1 MYLIHLPLPINFW
14 TLPLQISYQPLL
26 CSSGKHCCTL
36 IVISLCLLRSASGA
50 EECDARKD
58 DKSDLAGFTK
68 SLITAFTMKYLLL
81 FTVLFFSGNF
91 LYAGVSND
99 DTKIKLTGK
108 VVDKTNNTA
117 ISGALI
123 QIVADTTSANNFT
136 TYAVADKDGSFVIDS
151 MPFSKKYI
159 LIVSAVGYGSESRAL
174 IFNNENENPNLITK
188 DIAAISIT
196 PEANTLAGVV
206 VSTTAKPAMQ
216 FGIDRKIF
224 NVEKSITAQ
233 GGTAVDVMRN
243 IPSLTV
249 DVNGN
254 VQMRNSSPQILV
266 DGRPTILTLDQIPA
280 DDIERVEL
288 LTNPSSKFDASSA
301 GGIINVVLK
310 KNKRKGFNGLASLG
324 AGTPEVLNG
333 NLSLNLR
340 QQNFN
345 FFASGNYN
353 QSGGIAKGETYRE
366 NKSAGVITDYFSQLS
381 ENERKRKFNSVRFG
395 ADYFINDKTTLSFT
409 QGFTTGRFNNT
420 ELQDQRYFDQQNIL
434 DYTGSRLSTG
444 ATKFQRSSSVLAF
457 DKTFDKPEH
466 KLTADITY
474 NKGSRNSS
482 SFINTTLLKPDGSL
496 YAPDTRVRN
505 AGDGDDNQLTIQVD
519 YTNQVNEN
527 KKIEFGARSF
537 INNSSTTFG
546 TYAVDQSNSETKLP
560 LSNNYE
566 YKETVNAGYF
576 NYANKWKTIKYQVGL
591 RMELSKLDGELVD
604 SGRHFGYAYPDKI
617 GNLANGLF
625 PSLFLTKELDENQE
639 LQFNYSRRIRRPRFW
654 EVNPFVDIDDP
665 LNISQGNP
673 ALRPEYTHSFEIN
686 YFNKLK
692 NGSFLGS
699 VYFRNNI
706 GDVTEY
712 SDTIS
717 TALYEQLNNAAV
729 SPNAILSTFINAGYT
744 NRLGTEFTLQQKL
757 FRNLDLTYSIN
768 LQYRKTSADVK
779 GISLSNSGFNYETKF
794 IANYKIVTEQS
805 KLFNNLSFQLL
816 SEYESPEVIPQG
828 RRKGQFVSD
837 FAFRKEFLKNKAAAL
852 SFSINDIFNTRRYGT
867 IYDTDDFYQ
876 DSYSRW
882 SVRTFRLTFSY
893 KFGSS
898 DFDLFKRR
906 EAGDG
911 GTGGGEG

>member
-1 MYLIHLPLPINFW
+1 MKLALP
-14 TLPLQISYQPLL
+14 
-26 CSSGKHCCTL
+26 
-36 IVISLCLLRSASGA
+36 V
-50 EECDARKD
+50 
-58 DKSDLAGFTK
+58 
-68 SLITAFTMKYLLL
+68 LLL
-81 FTVLFFSGNF
+81 FCFF
-91 LYAGVSND
+91 ND
-99 DTKIKLTGK
+99 LIAAPVGDDQKVIKVTGK
-108 VVDKTNNTA
+108 ILDKTNNTA

-123 QIVADTTSANNFT
+123 QIVADTTSKNNFT
-136 TYAVADKDGSFVIDS
+136 AYAVADSEGKFVVDS
-151 MPFSKKYI
+151 MPYAKKYI
-159 LIVSAVGYGSESRAL
+159 LIISAVGYSSESKAL
-174 IFNNENENPNLITK
+174 VFNDETSRSLIVK
-188 DIAAISIT
+188 NVDAIAMA

-206 VSTTAKPAMQ
+206 VTATAKPAMQ

-310 KNKRKGFNGLASLG
+310 KNKRKGFNGLASIG
-324 AGTPEVLNG
+324 GGTPEVLNG

-340 QQNFN
+340 QKSFN

-353 QSGGIAKGETYRE
+353 QSGGVARGEAYRE
-366 NKSAGVITDYFSQLS
+366 NKSNGLITDYFTQVS
-381 ENERKRKFNSVRFG
+381 ENERQRKFNSVRFG
-395 ADYFINDKTTLSFT
+395 ADYFIDDKSTISFT
-409 QGFTTGRFNNT
+409 QGITNGRFNNN
-420 ELQDQRYFDQQNIL
+420 EVQDQQYFNQQYVL
-434 DYTGSRLSTG
+434 DYTGKRLSNG
-444 ATKFQRSSSVLAF
+444 STKFQRSSSVLAF
-457 DKTFDKPEH
+457 DRTFNRPDH

-474 NKGSRNSS
+474 NKGSRNSGTQ
-482 SFINTTLLKPDGSL
+482 INTTLLNTDGTL

-505 AGDGDDNQLTIQVD
+505 EGSGDDNQLTIQVD
-519 YTNQVNEN
+519 YSNQVNEN
-527 KKIEFGARSF
+527 KKIEFGLRSF
-537 INNSSTTFG
+537 TNNSTTTFATFAQDG
-546 TYAVDQSNSETKLP
+546 NSETKLP
-560 LSNNYE
+560 LSNNYK

-576 NYANKWKTIKYQVGL
+576 NYANKWKTFKYQLGL
-591 RMELSKLDGELVD
+591 RTELSKLDGQLLD
-604 SGRHFGYAYPDKI
+604 SNTHFGYAYPASFK
-617 GNLANGLF
+617 NLADGLF
-625 PSLFLTKELDENQE
+625 PSLFLTKELNENQE

-673 ALRPEYTHSFEIN
+673 ALMPEFTHSFEVN

-692 NGSFLGS
+692 NGSFLGV
-699 VYFRNNI
+699 VYFRNNR
-706 GDVTEY
+706 GDITEY

-717 TALYEQLNNAAV
+717 AKLYDKLNNAAV

-744 NRLGTEFTLQQKL
+744 NRLGTEFTLQQK
-757 FRNLDLTYSIN
+757 FFKTLDLTYSIN
-768 LQYRKTSADVK
+768 LMYRKTSAEVN
-779 GISLSNSGFNYETKF
+779 GISLSNAGFNYDTKF
-794 IANYKIVTEQS
+794 IANYKIESERS

-816 SEYESPEVIPQG
+816 AEYESPEVIPQG
-828 RRKGQFVSD
+828 RRKSQFVTD
-837 FAFRKEFLKNKAAAL
+837 FALRKEMLKNKAAAL
-852 SFSINDIFNTRRYGT
+852 SFSINDVFNTRRYGT

-876 DSYSRW
+876 DSYNRW
-882 SVRTFRLTFSY
+882 NVRTFRLTFSY

-906 EAGDG
+906 DNE
-911 GTGGGEG
+911 GGGQEG